1 MLTKKKKQT
10 VIKKTARHEKDT
22 GSPEVQ
28 ISILTERV
36 NELTRHLKENKNDL
50 HSRRGLLKLV
60 ADRRAHM
67 KYLKKK
73 NEKSYNELVKKISLK

>member
-1 MLTKKKKQT
+1 MLTKKKKQNI
-10 VIKKTARHEKDT
+10 IKKIARHDKDT

-67 KYLKKK
+67 KYLQKK
-73 NEKSYNELVKKISLK
+73 NAKVHAELSKKALK

>member
-1 MLTKKKKQT
+1 MLTKKKKQA

-28 ISILTERV
+28 ISILSERV
-36 NELTRHLKENKNDL
+36 SELTRHLKENKNDL

-67 KYLKKK
+67 KYLEKK
-73 NEKSYNELVKKISLK
+73 NAKSFKEVVKKVGLK

>member
-1 MLTKKKKQT
+1 MLTKKKKQNI
-10 VIKKTARHEKDT
+10 IKKIARHDKDT

-67 KYLKKK
+67 KYLQKK
-73 NEKSYNELVKKISLK
+73 NQKAYAELSKKVVLK